1 MVLYKL
7 KSNSKI
13 NAHLSITGKTQSKL
27 HKIESIIFFSELS
40 DIIHIKKIKSKK
52 HKINFFGKFA
62 KGIGNNN
69 TIFNLLTILDKKK
82 LLNNQKFQIQIKKNI
97 PQKSGMGG
105 GSMNAASLLKFFIN
119 KNYFKMSNN
128 DIIKICSSVGS
139 DVIIGLDNKAKILN
153 SSGNITII
161 NSKFRSFLV
170 IIKPNFGCSTSK
182 IYSNVKK
189 IPKKRIKLSKKIN
202 FHKLS
207 KLHNDLEK
215 VAFKK
220 YPKLRV
226 LKKAVEDLHNIEF
239 ARMTGSGST
248 IIGYF
253 SSKKDAI
260 NGTKILRKKFKNYWC
275 IFSKT
280 I

>member
-13 NAHLSITGKTQSKL
+13 NAHLSIKGKTRNKL
-27 HKIESIIFFSELS
+27 HKIESIIIFSKLS
-40 DIIHIKKIKSKK
+40 DDIRIRKINSKK

-69 TIFNLLTILDKKK
+69 TVYNLLAILDKKK

-105 GSMNAASLLKFFIN
+105 GSMNAARLLKFFID
-119 KNYFKMSNN
+119 KNYFKISKN
-128 DIIKICSSVGS
+128 DLMKICSSVGS
-139 DVIIGLDNKAKILN
+139 DVKTGLDNKAKILDG
-153 SSGNITII
+153 SGNITIL
-161 NSKFRSFLV
+161 NSKFRSFLI

-182 IYSNVKK
+182 IYSNVKN
-189 IPKKRIKLSKKIN
+189 ISKKRLKLSKKIN

-220 YPKLRV
+220 YPKLQL
-226 LKKAVEDLHNIEF
+226 LKKAVEDLRNIEF